1 MSCAFARAAHT
12 EDMLGGWRLCI
23 YRTQT
28 GGPYCAP
35 MGTSAIA
42 SMVRLKSLNLS
53 PKRNVGFAT
62 HRPHAADQVLS
73 MAMGGFVGTRW

>member
-1 MSCAFARAAHT
+1 MLCASARAAHT
-12 EDMLGGWRLCI
+12 EDTLGGWRLCI

-35 MGTSAIA
+35 LGTSATV
-42 SMVRLKSLNLS
+42 SVVRLKPLNLS

-62 HRPHAADQVLS
+62 HRHDAAGHDETSIHAS
-73 MAMGGFVGTRW
+73 